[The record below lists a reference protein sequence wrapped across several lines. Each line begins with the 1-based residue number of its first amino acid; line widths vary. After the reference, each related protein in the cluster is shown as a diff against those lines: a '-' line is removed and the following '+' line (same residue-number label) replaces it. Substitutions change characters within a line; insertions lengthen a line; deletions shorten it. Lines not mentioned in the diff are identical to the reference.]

1 MPPIPIHHTFAP
13 HVNLSYAVR
22 SLGILMAPWKWRR
35 GHSLDLLEKSL
46 TERFSANTFLFASG
60 REALCA
66 LLRAL
71 QLKNGEEVIVQSYTC
86 VAVPNAIHA
95 AGGVPVYCDIERE
108 TLNMTT
114 DSVEEVISHRTKAV
128 ICQHTFGIPSPTKEL
143 KELCDSKGI
152 VLIEDCAHIMPD
164 ESGPSDVA
172 AHGDFIFFSFGRDK
186 AISGIAGGAVLSKI
200 TDVTLRLRA
209 ERARAVNLSL
219 LTVLRLLTYPL
230 IYLIARPLY
239 GLFVGKAF
247 LFGLK
252 KVGWMVPVLTKK
264 EKGGQQSPIPKHMP
278 NAFAY
283 LTLSQLKKLKN
294 INDHRRNLTEFFIS
308 EYSNTRVFVNGI
320 KSNYPLQKFP
330 LFIKDADDIRAIFKK
345 KNIHL
350 SDGWDGCVVCPAG
363 IDLDPTNYTPGSD
376 PEAEAA
382 CEKILNLPTHPTMT
396 IGQCKKLILKLANW
410 L

>member
-1 MPPIPIHHTFAP
+1 
-13 HVNLSYAVR
+13 
-22 SLGILMAPWKWRR
+22 
-35 GHSLDLLEKSL
+35 
-46 TERFSANTFLFASG
+46 
-60 REALCA
+60 
-66 LLRAL
+66 
-71 QLKNGEEVIVQSYTC
+71 
-86 VAVPNAIHA
+86 
-95 AGGVPVYCDIERE
+95 
-108 TLNMTT
+108 
-114 DSVEEVISHRTKAV
+114 
-128 ICQHTFGIPSPTKEL
+128 
-143 KELCDSKGI
+143 
-152 VLIEDCAHIMPD
+152 MPD

>member
-1 MPPIPIHHTFAP
+1 ML
-13 HVNLSYAVR
+13 V
-22 SLGILMAPWKWRR
+22 APWRWRR
-35 GHSLDLLEKSL
+35 GKSLELLEKSL
-46 TERFSANTFLFASG
+46 TERFSADTFLFASG

-108 TLNMTT
+108 TLNMTAE
-114 DSVEEVISHRTKAV
+114 SVEEMISHRTKAV
-128 ICQHTFGIPSPTKEL
+128 ICQHTFGIPSPTSEL
-143 KELCDSKGI
+143 KELCDQKGI
-152 VLIEDCAHIMPD
+152 AFIEDCAHIMPD
-164 ESGPSDVA
+164 ESGPSSVA
-172 AHGDFIFFSFGRDK
+172 SHGDFVFFSFGRDK
-186 AISGIAGGAVLSKI
+186 AISGITGGAVLSKN
-200 TDVTLRLRA
+200 TDATLRLRA
-209 ERARAVNLSL
+209 ERARSVNMNR
-219 LTVLRLLTYPL
+219 LTILRLLTYPL
-230 IYLIARPLY
+230 VYLIARPLY

-252 KVGWMVPVLTKK
+252 KIRWMVPVLSKK
-264 EKGGQQSPIPKHMP
+264 EKEGLQSPIPKHMP

-283 LTLSQLKKLKN
+283 LALNQLNKLRT
-294 INDHRRNLTEFFIS
+294 INDHRRKLTSMYVTEF
-308 EYSNTRVFVNGI
+308 ENKKYFVGGI
-320 KSNYPLQKFP
+320 KSDLPLQKFP
-330 LFIKDADDIRAIFKK
+330 IFTKEADGIRANLKK

-382 CEKILNLPTHPTMT
+382 CEKILSLPTHPTMSLKQSNRLT
-396 IGQCKKLILKLANW
+396 KLLNPVLQEQ
-410 L
+410 